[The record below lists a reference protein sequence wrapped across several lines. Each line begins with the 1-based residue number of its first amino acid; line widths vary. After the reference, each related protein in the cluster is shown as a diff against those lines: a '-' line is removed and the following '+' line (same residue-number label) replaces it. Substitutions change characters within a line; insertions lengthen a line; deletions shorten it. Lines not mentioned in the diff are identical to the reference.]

1 MPTAGARRLDLMRY
15 LILTDI
21 HANLEGLETC
31 LHDAG
36 ARGYDEILVL
46 GDIVGYGPDPNAVI
60 DRVRDLKPLA
70 IVRGNHDKVAL
81 GLNQAEGF
89 HAAAKAAAHWM
100 LDTLTSENRAWLVA
114 LPMGPRLIGDTLEI
128 CHGAPFDEDAYIFD
142 ELDARHAFDAATA
155 PICFYGHTHFP
166 VAFRLTGDSLD
177 IIGPSGNGETTL
189 PVAGDAK
196 YLVNPGS
203 VGQPRDGDPRAAYAI
218 YDVNE
223 QRVDLIRIPY
233 ALEITQAKMHRAG
246 LPEPLAR
253 RLTLGR

>member
-1 MPTAGARRLDLMRY
+1 MRY

-31 LHDAG
+31 LADARV
-36 ARGYDEILVL
+36 RGYDETLVL
-46 GDIVGYGPDPNAVI
+46 GDVVGYGPDPNAVI
-60 DRVRDLKPLA
+60 DVVRALKPRA

-81 GLNQAEGF
+81 GFNQAEGF

-100 LDTLTSENRAWLVA
+100 LESLTEENRAWLVA
-114 LPMGPRLIGDTLEI
+114 LPMGPTVIGDLEI

-142 ELDARHAFDAATA
+142 ELDARHAFDSATA
-155 PICFYGHTHFP
+155 PLLFYGHTHFA
-166 VAFRLTGDSLD
+166 VVFRLAKDSLD
-177 IIGPSGNGETTL
+177 VIGPAGNGETEL
-189 PVAGDAK
+189 LIEPNAK

-218 YDVNE
+218 YDTDAK
-223 QRVDLIRIPY
+223 RVDMIRLVYP
-233 ALEITQAKMHRAG
+233 LGETQQKMLKAG

-253 RLTLGR
+253 RLASGR

>member
-1 MPTAGARRLDLMRY
+1 MRY

-21 HANLEGLETC
+21 HANLEALETC
-31 LHDAG
+31 LTDARS
-36 ARGYDEILVL
+36 RGYDKTLVL
-46 GDIVGYGPDPNAVI
+46 GDIVGYGPDPNRVI
-60 DRVRDLKPLA
+60 DVIRDLKPVA

-81 GLNQAEGF
+81 GLNQADGF

-100 LDTLTSENRAWLVA
+100 LESLTEENRAWLVA
-114 LPMGPRLIGDTLEI
+114 LPMGPTVIDGELEI

-155 PICFYGHTHFP
+155 PLCFYGHTHFA
-166 VAFRLTGDSLD
+166 VVFRLVKDVLD
-177 IIGPSGNGETTL
+177 IVGPPDGETALVIEPDT
-189 PVAGDAK
+189 K

-218 YDVNE
+218 YDSATK
-223 QRVDLIRIPY
+223 RVDLIRLPY
-233 ALEITQAKMHRAG
+233 PFEKTQEKMLKVG

-253 RLTLGR
+253 RLALGR